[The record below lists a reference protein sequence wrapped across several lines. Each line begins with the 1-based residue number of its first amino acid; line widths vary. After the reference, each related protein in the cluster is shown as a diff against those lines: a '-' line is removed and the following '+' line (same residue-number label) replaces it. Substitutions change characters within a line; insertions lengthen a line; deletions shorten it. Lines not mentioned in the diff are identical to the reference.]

1 MPTTIALIGA
11 LDTKADDLAFV
22 RDAIEARG
30 GRVMLIDTG
39 VRGGSGGVQA
49 SISRNEVAEAADT
62 DLGSLVA
69 GGDRGNAVDAM
80 ALGASRVVRRLYA
93 EGRIH
98 GVIGMGGGAGTF
110 VATTAMRALP
120 IGFPKLMVSTVAS
133 GNTEPY
139 LGTSDIV
146 MMPSVADVAGVNRI
160 SRLVY
165 ARAAAAIVAMAGVS
179 TGQDT
184 TDKKP
189 LVAATMFGVTTPSVE
204 EASRRLRDAGCEV
217 VVFHATGVGGRTMEQ
232 LVTDGFIDAVL
243 DLTTTEWADELCGG
257 ILSAGPA
264 RLEVA
269 ARKGLPQVVSVG
281 ALDMANFGAPDTVP
295 ARYAGRHF
303 HRHNALNTLM
313 RTSAEESRELGRIIA
328 GKLNAATGPTVLLF
342 PLRGV
347 SALDASGQSFEDG
360 DAREA
365 LRQALRSHLDP
376 ARVEMRDV
384 DAHINDPA
392 FAELA
397 ARTLLDLMKHSRG
410 TT

>member
-146 MMPSVADVAGVNRI
+146 MMPSVADVAGLNRI

-184 TDKKP
+184 TDKICRRGKP
-189 LVAATMFGVTTPSVE
+189 A
-204 EASRRLRDAGCEV
+204 
-217 VVFHATGVGGRTMEQ
+217 
-232 LVTDGFIDAVL
+232 
-243 DLTTTEWADELCGG
+243 
-257 ILSAGPA
+257 SAG
-264 RLEVA
+264 RGM
-269 ARKGLPQVVSVG
+269 RGRGLPCDRGRRADDG
-281 ALDMANFGAPDTVP
+281 ATRHGRVHRRGAGPDDH
-295 ARYAGRHF
+295 G
-303 HRHNALNTLM
+303 M
-313 RTSAEESRELGRIIA
+313 G
-328 GKLNAATGPTVLLF
+328 
-342 PLRGV
+342 
-347 SALDASGQSFEDG
+347 
-360 DAREA
+360 
-365 LRQALRSHLDP
+365 
-376 ARVEMRDV
+376 
-384 DAHINDPA
+384 
-392 FAELA
+392 
-397 ARTLLDLMKHSRG
+397 
-410 TT
+410 